1 MKSNIKNILFY
12 SVACIVMLVVI
23 SFAAVK
29 RAARPVNDVEV
40 NIETLDGN
48 YFTDK
53 EEVISLLNA
62 ESTDY
67 VLGSAVS
74 QLDLK
79 ILEER
84 VEVHPF
90 VKDAQVYKDI
100 KGNLIVQVKQAKP
113 IARVFN
119 RAGEDR
125 YIDADGYLIPTKA
138 SQVARVPILEFE
150 RKLGWEE
157 NITESSYGQQL
168 LELLHFVDKD
178 EFWRAQI
185 AGMLIQGD
193 GQIIMQPQ
201 VTKQEIT
208 FGMPEKLDEK
218 FRKLKLF
225 YKEILPNKGW
235 NTYSSV
241 NLKFKDQIVCE

>member
-1 MKSNIKNILFY
+1 
-12 SVACIVMLVVI
+12 MLVVI
-23 SFAAVK
+23 SFAGVK

-79 ILEER
+79 TLEQR

-100 KGNLIVQVKQAKP
+100 KGNLIVHVKQAKP

-119 RAGEDR
+119 RSGEDR
-125 YIDADGYLIPTKA
+125 YIDAQGYLIPTKA
-138 SQVARVPILEFE
+138 RQVARVPILEFGRE
-150 RKLGWEE
+150 LGWEE
-157 NITESSYGQQL
+157 NITESVYGQQL

-185 AGMLIQGD
+185 AGMFIQGD

-208 FGMPEKLDEK
+208 FGMPEELDEK
-218 FRKLKLF
+218 FKKLKLF